1 MNPRRIIMKIDL
13 SKITCE
19 NNIRRASPVLA
30 NQGIDVHNYC
40 RTLGLGY
47 SDSMW
52 LPFIKIIVK
61 DPKLV
66 SLARSIAIS
75 GQIHPIIVLKNVD
88 GYKCISG
95 QRRYVA
101 MVLLEAIRKVLRFD
115 ASNRIEEMKTL
126 MDVSVHGLPSIDYE
140 NLQECSDDLQ
150 IEAEVR
156 EILTQEQADKLAFS
170 ANEEA
175 EPMNDLDW
183 AIWISTSLKRNNSAT
198 DMPYTFEDLS
208 KISNK
213 SAWWLKQR
221 ANLMTLPAEWQ
232 NALDKKEITISKAS
246 AYALE
251 IAEGTATASSLTLRK
266 DDSEESLEAY
276 PVLSKAIDAYEN
288 TEEKDVIEDISDT
301 LTEMT
306 PVEVPVRDV
315 TEGKRQRRNSGPKM
329 MKYTEVELLLRSL
342 PKSDSYGIEL
352 LGKVLKISLEEATEL
367 AGTTA
372 DSAL

>member
-1 MNPRRIIMKIDL
+1 MKIDL
-13 SKITCE
+13 SKIACE

-52 LPFIKIIVK
+52 LPFIKVIVK

-75 GQIHPIIVLKNVD
+75 GQIHPIIVLKNGEV
-88 GYKCISG
+88 YKCISG

-115 ASNRIEEMKTL
+115 TSIRISEMKAL
-126 MDVSVHGLPSIDYE
+126 MDASVHGIPSIDYE
-140 NLQECSDDLQ
+140 KLQECSDDLQ
-150 IEAEVR
+150 IEAEIR
-156 EILTQEQADKLAFS
+156 ETLTQEQADKLAFS

-183 AIWISTSLKRNNSAT
+183 AIWISTSLKRNNAT
-198 DMPYTFEDLS
+198 TGSPFTFEDLS
-208 KISNK
+208 RISNK
-213 SAWWLKQR
+213 SVWWLKQR
-221 ANLMTLPAEWQ
+221 ANLMILPAEWQ
-232 NALDKKEITISKAS
+232 IALDKKEVTIGKAS

-251 IAEGTATASSLTLRK
+251 IVEGTATSSSLTLQK
-266 DDSEESLEAY
+266 DDSDGSVEAS
-276 PVLSKAIDAYEN
+276 PVLSKAMDVYVK
-288 TEEKDVIEDISDT
+288 TEEDSDT
-301 LTEMT
+301 PEEIPETATET
-306 PVEVPVRDV
+306 APVEFPIRDV

-329 MKYTEVELLLRSL
+329 MKYQEVELLLRSL
-342 PKSDSYGIEL
+342 PKSDTYGIEL
-352 LGKVLKISLEEATEL
+352 LGKVLKISPEEAAEL

-372 DSAL
+372 DSAV